1 MKRSIIFILMLLIF
15 LASVGIGYF
24 YLNTREDQK
33 KESKVENNIIKNI
46 VKNIVKNETISTE
59 NQEEKVSPNAEL
71 LTITLYRKCGHEI
84 IENKHVEKDMVNLN
98 KNQIQE
104 KFKGYVIE
112 TFSNDQISLY
122 KEEEK
127 VCNEHFLI
135 GQENG
140 FINIYKLNED
150 GEEELYESTNIS
162 IEYFPEDEKNKIIGK
177 IEIIGKE
184 ELYEQLEN
192 FES

>member
-1 MKRSIIFILMLLIF
+1 MLLIF

-33 KESKVENNIIKNI
+33 KESKVENNII
-46 VKNIVKNETISTE
+46 KNIVKNETISTE

-104 KFKGYVIE
+104 KFEGYVIE

-177 IEIIGKE
+177 IEIVGKE